1 MLYAPIILDQSIFIY
16 CIIILQKIIYLF
28 FTFLLWTLKIQDKMN
43 DCLDTNFTLI
53 DLKRINKLYIQE
65 IFDYFEQL
73 FLRKNKIALL
83 IQCIQYCIL
92 LRLLLSL
99 CFSLIFFY
107 FLLSREWIIL
117 FHLCTFKQD
126 GLYTRN
132 ISRAKYNCL
141 SYNYV

>member
-99 CFSLIFFY
+99 CFSLIFFIFFSHENESSY
-107 FLLSREWIIL
+107 FICVLLNRMDSIRGT
-117 FHLCTFKQD
+117 FHAQ
-126 GLYTRN
+126 N
-132 ISRAKYNCL
+132 IT
-141 SYNYV
+141 V